1 MKTGISSIDFLNFD
15 VPMANAVD
23 NGTSILEIKYDSYLP
38 AHINNLIQLDSRQR
52 DAISK
57 YVLCRRF
64 G

>member
-1 MKTGISSIDFLNFD
+1 
-15 VPMANAVD
+15 MANAVD